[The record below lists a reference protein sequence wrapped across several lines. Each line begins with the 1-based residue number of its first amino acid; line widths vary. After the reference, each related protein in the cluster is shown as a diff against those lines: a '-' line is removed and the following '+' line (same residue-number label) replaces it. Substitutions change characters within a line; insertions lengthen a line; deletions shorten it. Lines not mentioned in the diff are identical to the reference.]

1 MLDLCLKTRGTGC
14 FDLNQS
20 QHSTFLVQA
29 NSSWCLLVSWYQTVT
44 QILQFQSSLHGAKP
58 ISGDQV
64 PGPVVLLQ
72 WTRCN
77 VARCRLRLRS
87 PVGECCKSPATPAL
101 ARHSTFPRLHQP
113 WILGFK
119 LNSRVSR
126 LKAEARSL
134 PLEREGPDSE
144 PSRSTFEKGRTFA
157 ASPHSIGSGEKQTR
171 IWAGR
176 QRQQMA
182 KQVIGLRDNRGRDI
196 DAHQPKCPPPIHQD
210 IYCYP
215 ALYRVTATLVSVRLI
230 HPH

>member
-1 MLDLCLKTRGTGC
+1 M
-14 FDLNQS
+14 
-20 QHSTFLVQA
+20 
-29 NSSWCLLVSWYQTVT
+29 
-44 QILQFQSSLHGAKP
+44 
-58 ISGDQV
+58 
-64 PGPVVLLQ
+64 
-72 WTRCN
+72 
-77 VARCRLRLRS
+77 RS

-134 PLEREGPDSE
+134 PLEREDPDSE

-157 ASPHSIGSGEKQTR
+157 ASPHCIGSGEKQTR

-196 DAHQPKCPPPIHQD
+196 DAPRPKCPLPPIHPD

-215 ALYRVTATLVSVRLI
+215 AAYCILYWVLVIPPLQSQVI
-230 HPH
+230 QHNTGW